1 MSKYFCDCCN
11 YDAKVK
17 GNYVKH
23 LKTMKHHKMSQ
34 SHPKVTPKSPSSHPK
49 VTPEEEISPPAPFS
63 CKYCGTGFK
72 YKQGMYRHIKYTCKQ
87 NEDEDLRELARLLNE
102 QLREK
107 NEQIEKMQSRMQKQI
122 EKLTNK
128 LKIQNINNGTINNIN
143 NNTINI
149 QLLNHKDTDYSHL
162 TDKDYMM
169 CIKNCNRC
177 VKTLIE
183 KVHFNKDKPENM
195 NIYISSIKGN
205 YIMVYKDNEWQI
217 ANRKEQLDNLFDSN
231 ETVLEIW
238 HDEYKEKYP
247 HIINSFK
254 KYLNNKEGNDLIDR
268 VKQDILLMLYN
279 KRHIV
284 QELEE

>member
-1 MSKYFCDCCN
+1 MSKYFCGCCN

-17 GNYVKH
+17 GNYHKH

-284 QELEE
+284 QEIEE